1 MKFQLWET
9 FFAVET
15 EVSILAQCSHEHKKI
30 YQILF
35 GNSKYE
41 QICIL
46 DHINVME
53 MNGQENVDKMSL
65 RLSSQFSHEH
75 LKVSN
80 VHGKIVK
87 KALHSF
93 YQHFV
98 VVLYIL

>member
-41 QICIL
+41 QICIVL
-46 DHINVME
+46 AVRW
-53 MNGQENVDKMSL
+53 SL
-65 RLSSQFSHEH
+65 FDVFLLRIPRYLRFTQTQ
-75 LKVSN
+75 LVSLFCWKP
-80 VHGKIVK
+80 KIK
-87 KALHSF
+87 
-93 YQHFV
+93 
-98 VVLYIL
+98 